1 MVVTVMD
8 TVGAVHNISAVASAV
23 VAAGAH
29 SFDTPDAT
37 TTAPSP
43 PGLPPPSPQPGAG
56 GRALLQQPQAS
67 IDAAMR
73 AAATDLLY
81 ALTDKV
87 NQFDAAAPGNFLTW
101 VTATTPGPYIRQ
113 LLNTARYGEAT
124 MASVLRALGTTVD
137 PALAGPDLI
146 GHSR

>member
-1 MVVTVMD
+1 MVVNVMD

-23 VAAGAH
+23 VAAGAQ
-29 SFDTPDAT
+29 SFDTPDAAT
-37 TTAPSP
+37 SSSP

-56 GRALLQQPQAS
+56 GRALLQQSEPS
-67 IDAAMR
+67 TDAAMR
-73 AAATDLLY
+73 AAATDLLH

-146 GHSR
+146 GHS